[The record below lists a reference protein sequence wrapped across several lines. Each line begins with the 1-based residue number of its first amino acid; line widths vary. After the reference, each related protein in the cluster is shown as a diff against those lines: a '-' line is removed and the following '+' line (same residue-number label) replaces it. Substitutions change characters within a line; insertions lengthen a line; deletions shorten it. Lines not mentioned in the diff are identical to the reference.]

1 MTLSRRAALAL
12 LTLSAVPPLPLHA
25 SGKKGDPTGI
35 SFHLQAEQSDNPKMV
50 FTQAT
55 NGQMLSYRR
64 LPEINTKDIQSFAP
78 FPSRD
83 GDGYGALLVLKP
95 AAKNRWAA
103 VSAANINRWLV
114 AMVNGRIVDA
124 VMIDKQ
130 IEDGQMVIWKGI
142 GEAEIA
148 AFDEMVP
155 RIGEEKPRGKQK

>member
-1 MTLSRRAALAL
+1 MTLSRRAVLTL
-12 LTLSAVPPLPLHA
+12 LTLSVALPLPLHA

-35 SFHLQAEQSDNPKMV
+35 TFHLQAEETDNPKMI

-55 NGQMLSYRR
+55 NGKMLAYRR

-83 GDGYGALLVLKP
+83 GEGYGAVLVLKP
-95 AAKNRWAA
+95 GPKNRWAA
-103 VSAANINRWLV
+103 VSSANINRWLV

-155 RIGEEKPRGKQK
+155 RIGEEKPRGKKK